1 MPDMSSSD
9 NESNKELPIR
19 KRKSLVWKYFEKL
32 SRARVRCRVCR
43 HEQNYQG
50 NTGNILRHLKAKHQI
65 DATQRGQ
72 RDPENLQRM
81 KELNSS
87 ASHLNDISTAVPI
100 KTENQPTRRV
110 SRTHLTSYCDEPD
123 IDPYEDNEP
132 LVNFINT
139 DFISTERDECYNGS
153 QPSTKR
159 KSSLEDARIIAETE
173 YFREKAAYFRIQKHL
188 SALQAKK
195 VKFELEQLYLNCNK
209 SNS

>member
-1 MPDMSSSD
+1 MSSSD
-9 NESNKELPIR
+9 DESNKDLPIR

-81 KELNSS
+81 KALNDS
-87 ASHLNDISTAVPI
+87 ASHVKSEAVPI
-100 KTENQPTRRV
+100 KTENHLMNRE
-110 SRTHLTSYCDEPD
+110 SGSHLTSYCDEPD
-123 IDPYEDNEP
+123 VDPYEDNEP
-132 LVNFINT
+132 LV
-139 DFISTERDECYNGS
+139 DFISTDTTYRDKDDCFTRN
-153 QPSTKR
+153 QPLMKR
-159 KSSLEDARIIAETE
+159 KNSLENDRIIAETE

-195 VKFELEQLYLNCNK
+195 IKFELEQLYLNCNK
-209 SNS
+209 NNL